1 MISSWIIGNSHEKSL
16 KWGKRQMERA
26 WIRIIILNYG
36 WGYDYSKLYNNGFDF
51 AMWEREEG
59 TKNWAEGVEEIVS
72 VWMKLIWMKL
82 ILWNWQFNGKMFA

>member
-1 MISSWIIGNSHEKSL
+1 MDEDTIIPND
-16 KWGKRQMERA
+16 
-26 WIRIIILNYG
+26 N
-36 WGYDYSKLYNNGFDF
+36 NNGFDF
-51 AMWEREEG
+51 AMWERKEG